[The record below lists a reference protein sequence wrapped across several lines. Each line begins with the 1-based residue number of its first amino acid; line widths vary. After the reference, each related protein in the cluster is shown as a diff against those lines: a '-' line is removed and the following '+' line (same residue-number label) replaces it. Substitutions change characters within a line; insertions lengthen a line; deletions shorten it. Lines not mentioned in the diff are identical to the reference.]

1 MITPG
6 DTKAAMASPEALMA
20 GRSLLHCS
28 SHTGVG
34 SPHRP
39 LPPLTAP
46 SPPVSP
52 LEKVVKLRKPQ
63 GGRVELRA
71 PALQVSGICKLSTTL
86 RPQREQHYCQ
96 LTAHWPLHQSST
108 TIHHSCLWL
117 PKLSP
122 SSHSLLI
129 TKAA

>member
-6 DTKAAMASPEALMA
+6 DPKAAMASPEAHVA

-28 SHTGVG
+28 SHTGLG

-39 LPPLTAP
+39 PPPLTAP

-52 LEKVVKLRKPQ
+52 LEGVVKLRKPR
-63 GGRVELRA
+63 GERVELRA
-71 PALQVSGICKLSTTL
+71 PGLQVSGIRQLSTAL
-86 RPQREQHYCQ
+86 RPQREQRYCQ
-96 LTAHWPLHQSST
+96 LTAHWPLHQRST

-122 SSHSLLI
+122 SPHSLLI
-129 TKAA
+129 TKTA